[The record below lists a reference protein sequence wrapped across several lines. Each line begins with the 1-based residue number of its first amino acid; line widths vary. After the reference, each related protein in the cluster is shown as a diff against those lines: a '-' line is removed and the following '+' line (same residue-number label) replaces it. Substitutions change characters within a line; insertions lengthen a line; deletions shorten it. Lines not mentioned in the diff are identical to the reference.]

1 MFNHLQKSFKQLNSI
16 NIIFPNQL
24 FEESNLF
31 LNNKKTY
38 LIEEHLFFKQFNF
51 HKQKLVFHRSSMKN
65 YENYLLSKGIDVAYI
80 ETKNQESDIR
90 IFLDKINV
98 TEINIYHPEDNWLE
112 KRIKKSCKK
121 NNIKINIEENPLF
134 LTAHDDL
141 LPFFN
146 PEKKKLFQTSFYK
159 SQRKKMKILID
170 NDQNPVG
177 GKWTY
182 DDMNR
187 HKFPKNKKTPTLDY
201 SKLQSENYRDSVNY
215 VQKNFTENFGIIND
229 IQLYPTDF
237 ETSRLWFNDF
247 LKTRFDEFGIY
258 EDAVLIGE
266 SIINHS
272 VLSPLIN
279 SGLLNPKYVVKNS
292 LEFYKKNKIPINST
306 EGFIRQIIGW
316 REFIRGVYV
325 SKGSEERTKNY
336 WNFNRKIP
344 KSFYDGNTGID
355 PIDDTIKKVEKS
367 AYGNHIERLMIL
379 GNFMVLCEFDPNEVY
394 KWFMEVFIDS
404 YDWVM
409 VPNVYG
415 MSQFADGGLMSTKP
429 YISSSNYIIKMS
441 DYKKGEWSDIWDGL
455 FWSFM
460 DKQRDFF
467 KKNPRMRMLI
477 SSFDK
482 MDSLKKE
489 KLLMD
494 AHNFLIEL

>member
-1 MFNHLQKSFKQLNSI
+1 MSCI

-24 FEESNLF
+24 FEKSFSISNGC
-31 LNNKKTY
+31 KTY
-38 LIEEHLFFKQFNF
+38 LIEEYLFFKQYNF
-51 HKQKLVFHRSSMKN
+51 HKQKIFFHRSSMKS
-65 YENYLLSKGIDVAYI
+65 YEDFLIKKGVEVIYVGSNNENSDVR
-80 ETKNQESDIR
+80 N
-90 IFLDKINV
+90 FLNN
-98 TEINIYHPEDNWLE
+98 TEISKVNIYNPEDNWLE
-112 KRIKKSCKK
+112 KRIKETCQINKIE
-121 NNIKINIEENPLF
+121 IKIYENPLF
-134 LTAHDDL
+134 LTSRDSL
-141 LPFFN
+141 FPFFN

-159 SQRKKMKILID
+159 NQRKKFNILINEYD
-170 NDQNPVG
+170 KPTG

-187 HKFPKNKKTPTLDY
+187 KKFPKNKKPPSIDY
-201 SKLQSENYRDSVNY
+201 SKIKSINFLDSCNY
-215 VQKNFTENFGIIND
+215 VENNFAKNFGEINSF
-229 IQLYPTDF
+229 QLYPTDF
-237 ETSRLWFNDF
+237 KSAKIWFNNF

-258 EDAVLIGE
+258 EDAVLINE

-272 VLSPLIN
+272 VISPLIN
-279 SGLLNPKYVVKNS
+279 SGLLEPKYIVETSIDYYMKYDIPLNS
-292 LEFYKKNKIPINST
+292 M

-316 REFIRGVYV
+316 REFIRGVYY
-325 SKGSEERTKNY
+325 SKGTEERTKNY
-336 WNFNRKIP
+336 WNFKRKIP
-344 KSFYDGNTGID
+344 KSFYEGSTGID
-355 PIDDTIKKVEKS
+355 PIDDTIKKVKKT

-379 GNFMVLCEFDPNEVY
+379 GNFMVLCEFDPDEVY

-441 DYKKGEWSDIWDGL
+441 DYKKGSWSEIWDGL
-455 FWSFM
+455 FWTFM

-482 MDSLKKE
+482 MDSMKKE
-489 KLLMD
+489 KLLID
-494 AHNFLIEL
+494 ADNFLNSL

>member
-1 MFNHLQKSFKQLNSI
+1 MSCI

-24 FEESNLF
+24 FEKSFSISNGC
-31 LNNKKTY
+31 KTY
-38 LIEEHLFFKQFNF
+38 LIEEYLFFKQYNF
-51 HKQKLVFHRSSMKN
+51 HKQKIFFHRSSMKSYQDFLIKKGVEVIYVDSYN
-65 YENYLLSKGIDVAYI
+65 ENSDVRNFLS
-80 ETKNQESDIR
+80 N
-90 IFLDKINV
+90 
-98 TEINIYHPEDNWLE
+98 TEISKINIYHPEDNWLE
-112 KRIKKSCKK
+112 KRIKETCQINKIE
-121 NNIKINIEENPLF
+121 IKIYENPLF
-134 LTAHDDL
+134 LTSRDSL
-141 LPFFN
+141 FPFFN

-159 SQRKKMKILID
+159 NQRKKFNILINEYD
-170 NDQNPVG
+170 KPSG

-187 HKFPKNKKTPTLDY
+187 KKFPKNKKTPSIDY
-201 SKLQSENYRDSVNY
+201 SKIKSINFLDSYNY
-215 VQKNFTENFGIIND
+215 VENNFAKNFGEINSF
-229 IQLYPTDF
+229 QLYPTDF
-237 ETSRLWFNDF
+237 KSAKIWFNNF

-258 EDAVLIGE
+258 EDAVLINE

-272 VLSPLIN
+272 VISPLIN
-279 SGLLNPKYVVKNS
+279 SGLLEPKYIVETS
-292 LEFYKKNKIPINST
+292 LDYYKKYDIPLNSM

-316 REFIRGVYV
+316 REFIRGVYY
-325 SKGSEERTKNY
+325 SKGTEERTKNY
-336 WNFNRKIP
+336 WNFKRKIP
-344 KSFYDGNTGID
+344 KSFYEGSTGID
-355 PIDDTIKKVEKS
+355 PIDDTIKKVKKT

-379 GNFMVLCEFDPNEVY
+379 GNFMVLCEFDPDEVY

-441 DYKKGEWSDIWDGL
+441 DYKKGSWSEIWDGL
-455 FWSFM
+455 FWTFM

-482 MDSLKKE
+482 MDSMKKE
-489 KLLMD
+489 KLLID
-494 AHNFLIEL
+494 ADNFLNSL

>member
-65 YENYLLSKGIDVAYI
+65 YENYLLSKGIDIAYI

-237 ETSRLWFNDF
+237 KSSRLWFNDF

-344 KSFYDGNTGID
+344 KSFYDGSTGID

-482 MDSLKKE
+482 MDSVKKE